1 MKQNI
6 PIFIICTILL
16 IWVGPALGCLSNTIN
31 IGILNTDKS
40 RLLAELISQTINERT
55 GTNVKLLIYD
65 SIEEFNE
72 ALTITNREYRI
83 DLLIENPEKFKQTAD
98 SKKITILK
106 TAKDGESFGK
116 NDPVS
121 FIQTPLVIGSY
132 DAGFPESTV
141 FYRSDLLKDY
151 PLLPRLLTKLSR
163 TLGFISYERLLQFVE
178 EGEKPRNVARDF
190 LKKKKL
196 I

>member
-1 MKQNI
+1 MKHNI

-16 IWVGPALGCLSNTIN
+16 VWVGPALGCLSNTIN

-65 SIEEFNE
+65 SIEEFNG

-98 SKKITILK
+98 SKKITIFH
-106 TAKDGESFGK
+106 TMKDAESFGK

-121 FIQTPLVIGSY
+121 FIQKPLVIDSN
-132 DAGFPESTV
+132 DAGSPKSTI

-163 TLGFISYERLLQFVE
+163 TLGFKSYERLLQFVE
-178 EGEKPRNVARDF
+178 DGEKPRNVARDF
-190 LKKKKL
+190 LKIKKL

>member
-83 DLLIENPEKFKQTAD
+83 DLLIENPEKFKQNAD

-106 TAKDGESFGK
+106 TAKDDESFGK

-121 FIQTPLVIGSY
+121 FIQTSLVIGSY

-151 PLLPRLLTKLSR
+151 PLLQRLLTKLSR